1 MGGRHHFANRR
12 GVGGDEVSGP
22 FLLESEPPQSMLLD
36 THVLVR
42 HLEGNQKIGKRARA
56 AIEEATMADSALIS
70 AITPWEIALLVSKG
84 RLRLGGDVMDWLRA
98 VLAKPGIHLVPLE
111 PEIAVA
117 STRLPFEMHP
127 DPADR
132 ILVATAR
139 HLGATLVTAD
149 KALLDHAKKGH
160 FRVLDAAR

>member
-1 MGGRHHFANRR
+1 MREG
-12 GVGGDEVSGP
+12 
-22 FLLESEPPQSMLLD
+22 EPAVEGSPPLLLD
-36 THVLVR
+36 THTWIWLTD
-42 HLEGNQKIGKRARA
+42 GNRRLGEKSKGAIRLAYREDA
-56 AIEEATMADSALIS
+56 AMIS

-84 RLRLGGDVMDWLRA
+84 RVTLGQDVLDWIRSS
-98 VLAKPGIHLVPLE
+98 LAIPGVRVTALQ

-117 STRLPFEMHP
+117 STRLPFEMHA

-149 KALLDHAKKGH
+149 RRLLDLAGKGY
-160 FRVLDAAR
+160 FRAMDAAV

>member
-1 MGGRHHFANRR
+1 MTASA
-12 GVGGDEVSGP
+12 VLIAE
-22 FLLESEPPQSMLLD
+22 EQSPLLLD

-42 HLEGNQKIGKRARA
+42 LTDGNQKLGVRARE
-56 AIEEATMADSALIS
+56 AIRLAYREDRAVVS

-84 RLRLGGDVMDWLRA
+84 RLTLGRDVMAWIHTA
-98 VLAKPGIHLVPLE
+98 MEIPGVHLAPLT

-117 STRLPFEMHP
+117 STRLPWEMHP

-139 HLGATLVTAD
+139 SLGATLVTAD
-149 KALLDHAKKGH
+149 GALLDFSGKGH
-160 FRVLDAAR
+160 FRAMDARI

>member
-1 MGGRHHFANRR
+1 MIVEA
-12 GVGGDEVSGP
+12 V
-22 FLLESEPPQSMLLD
+22 EPPRSLLLLD
-36 THVLVR
+36 AHVVLWATFSESR
-42 HLEGNQKIGKRARA
+42 LGRQA
-56 AIEEATMADSALIS
+56 AKAINLASREDRMAIS
-70 AITPWEIALLVSKG
+70 AITPWEIALLASKK
-84 RLRLGGDVMDWLRA
+84 RINLHKDVLEWVREA
-98 VLAKPGIHLVPLE
+98 LAKPGVTLVPLE

-149 KALLDHAKKGH
+149 KSLLGLGKRGH
-160 FRVLDAAR
+160 FRGLDAAK

>member
-1 MGGRHHFANRR
+1 MNGEESPARA
-12 GVGGDEVSGP
+12 P
-22 FLLESEPPQSMLLD
+22 LLLLD
-36 THVLVR
+36 THTLVWSIN
-42 HLEGNQKIGKRARA
+42 EGPKLGKGAKE
-56 AIEEATMADSALIS
+56 AIRVAGDDGRILVS
-70 AITPWEIALLVSKG
+70 AITPWEVSLLVSKG
-84 RLRLGGDVMDWLRA
+84 RLALQADVMDWVRDALRIPGLT
-98 VLAKPGIHLVPLE
+98 LAPLE

-149 KALLDHAKKGH
+149 GALLELAGKGY
-160 FRVLDAAR
+160 FRAMDATV

>member
-1 MGGRHHFANRR
+1 M
-12 GVGGDEVSGP
+12 GGDEMSAETAAP
-22 FLLESEPPQSMLLD
+22 ASTLLLLD
-36 THVLVR
+36 THVVLWATFN
-42 HLEGNQKIGKRARA
+42 EARLGRRVA
-56 AIEEATMADSALIS
+56 KAINLASRENRLAVS
-70 AITPWEIALLVSKG
+70 AITPWEIGLLAGKK
-84 RLRLGGDVMDWLRA
+84 RINLYKDVLEWVKDA
-98 VLAKPGIHLVPLE
+98 LAKPGVSLVPLE

-149 KALLDHAKKGH
+149 QSLLALAKKGH
-160 FRVLDAAR
+160 FKVLNAAS